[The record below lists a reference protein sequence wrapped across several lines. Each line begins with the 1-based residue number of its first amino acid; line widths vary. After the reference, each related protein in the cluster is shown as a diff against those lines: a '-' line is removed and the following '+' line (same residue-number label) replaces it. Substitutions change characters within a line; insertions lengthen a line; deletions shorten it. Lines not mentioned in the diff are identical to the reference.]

1 MMVRN
6 YQYPTAVYREKRSA
20 HYRRRVDTHTTV
32 SMDEKVLQLR
42 ERLGDVG
49 EEIAPGL
56 VFLEL
61 NFQTME
67 TMRGTAV

>member
-1 MMVRN
+1 
-6 YQYPTAVYREKRSA
+6 
-20 HYRRRVDTHTTV
+20 
-32 SMDEKVLQLR
+32 MDEKVLQSR
-42 ERLGDVG
+42 ERLADIG

-67 TMRGTAV
+67 AMRGTAV